1 MIVVI
6 KSVKEGYDDDDDVN
20 IQVLDCLDEVET
32 YLSRMESARAETGTY
47 YVFL

>member
-6 KSVKEGYDDDDDVN
+6 KSVKDGYDDDDVN

-32 YLSRMESARAETGTY
+32 YLSRMESARAETGKY